1 MKYVPPFGPPGAV
14 LPDASYI
21 NGDPNIS
28 RKGSIPPAEAMEHPQ
43 REIVN
48 AITDAAQVPNEQD
61 LHQLTKAIRDGKL
74 NYCLDT
80 GPLNQLE
87 VTIPGPPITSYGAGL
102 TLRVLIAHTNTG
114 PVTIAVGSVN
124 PTSVKRRDGSELNAN
139 DLVAGQVATLVS
151 DGTYFQLTGGLA
163 AGAPGAPTIYR
174 IDIPYVRDSSSN
186 QNVWIG
192 AYSPPLDDIH
202 EGRTVELK
210 LANNVN
216 GPVTFLPN
224 SFPVHNVVHPDG
236 TALGLADGLINNQ
249 IVILI
254 FDGVNWQLIGSRGS
268 APVVV
273 TPAVTGK
280 SLEFIFNT
288 YFPGPL
294 NTMSMLRRSP
304 SMNTNRQIWAM
315 SMFLKRTN
323 LINGGNIAQVPF
335 SAGGGQSGSDYTG
348 PEMARGDYGDVFRL
362 FWNNSSGPVA
372 PGGAGSFA
380 NPAMNDLTWHHWLM
394 TADGAHISCVVD
406 SIIVSQGPIS
416 GNGAVN
422 STRPHVIGADADD
435 LGSWYGLS
443 AMVAEIQFVDG
454 LAPTWDQFAIQSG
467 GVFKP
472 KKFTG
477 NFGINGAYLNW
488 ADTSA
493 ATTTTLGKDWSGNGN
508 NWQPVNISIQQV
520 STDYPG

>member
-1 MKYVPPFGPPGAV
+1 MKYVPPFGPPGTV
-14 LPDASYI
+14 LPDQSYI
-21 NGDPNIS
+21 NGDPS
-28 RKGSIPPAEAMEHPQ
+28 VARKGSIPPAEAIENPQ

-48 AITDAAQVPNEQD
+48 AITDAQQVPNDED

-87 VTIPGPPITSYGAGL
+87 VTIPGPAITSYGAGL
-102 TLRVLIAHTNTG
+102 ALRILVAHTNTG
-114 PVTIAVGSVN
+114 PVTVAVGSVN
-124 PTSVKRRDGSELNAN
+124 PTSVKRRDGSELQAN
-139 DLVAGQVATLVS
+139 DLVAGQVATIVS
-151 DGTYFQLTGGLA
+151 DGTYFQLAGGYA
-163 AGAPGAPTIYR
+163 TGAPGAPTIYQ
-174 IDIPYVRDSSSN
+174 IDIPYVRDSSTN
-186 QNVWIG
+186 ANVWIG
-192 AYSPPLDDIH
+192 AYSPPLANIN

-210 LANNVN
+210 VANNVN

-236 TALGLADGLINNQ
+236 TPLGLADGLIAGQ

-254 FDGVNWQLIGSRGS
+254 FDGTNWQLIGSRG
-268 APVVV
+268 APVVT

-280 SLEFIFNT
+280 SLEFIYST

-294 NTMSMLRRSP
+294 NTMSMLRRNP

-323 LINGGNIAQVPF
+323 LINGGNISQVPF
-335 SAGGGQSGSDYTG
+335 SAGGGQAGSDYTG
-348 PEMARGDYGDVFRL
+348 CEYSRGDYGDHYNV
-362 FWNNSSGPVA
+362 FWNNSSGPA
-372 PGGAGSFA
+372 GGSGAFS
-380 NPAMNDLTWHHWLM
+380 NPCMNDLFWHHWLM
-394 TADGAHISCVVD
+394 YADGAHIGCVVD
-406 SIIVSQGPIS
+406 GVIVSQGAIS

-435 LGSWYGLS
+435 LGSWYGCSMLI
-443 AMVAEIQFVDG
+443 AEIQFVDG
-454 LAPTWDQFAIQSG
+454 LAPTWDQFAINAG

-477 NFGINGAYLNW
+477 NFGVNGAYLNW
-488 ADTSA
+488 ADSSA
-493 ATTTTLGKDWSGNGN
+493 ATTTTLGKDYSGAGN
-508 NWQPVNISIQQV
+508 NWQPVNIAISQV

>member
-1 MKYVPPFGPPGAV
+1 MKYVPPFGPPGTV

-48 AITDAAQVPNEQD
+48 TITDAQQVPNELD
-61 LHQLTKAIRDGKL
+61 LHQLAKSIRDGKL
-74 NYCLDT
+74 QYCLDT

-87 VTIPGPPITSYGAGL
+87 VTIAGPPITAYSGGL
-102 TLRVLIAHTNTG
+102 TLRVLVAHTNTG

-124 PTSVKRRDGSELNAN
+124 STAVKRRDGAELHPG
-139 DLVAGQVATLVS
+139 DIVAGQIATLVC
-151 DGTYFQLTGGLA
+151 DGTYFQLQNLGVSDSS
-163 AGAPGAPTIYR
+163 PGAPTIYQV
-174 IDIPYVRDSSSN
+174 DIPYVRDTSAN
-186 QNVWIG
+186 ANHLLG
-192 AYSPPLDDIH
+192 AYSPPLADIK
-202 EGRTVELK
+202 EGRTVEIK
-210 LANNVN
+210 LANNIN
-216 GPVTFLPN
+216 GPTDFIPN
-224 SFPVHNVVHPDG
+224 NFPIHNVVHPDG
-236 TALGLADGLINNQ
+236 TPLGLPDGLVAGQ

-254 FDGVNWQLIGSRGS
+254 FDGTNWQLIGSRG
-268 APVVV
+268 APVVTV
-273 TPAVTGK
+273 PVVVGK
-280 SLEFIFNT
+280 SLEFIFNN

-323 LINGGNIAQVPF
+323 LTNGGNISQVPF

-348 PEMARGDYGDVFRL
+348 PEFSRGDYGDFFRL

-380 NPAMNDLTWHHWLM
+380 NPTMNDMIWHHWLL
-394 TADGAHISCVVD
+394 TADGAHISCTVD
-406 SIIVSQGPIS
+406 TVLVSQGPIS

-422 STRPHVIGADADD
+422 STRPHCIGADSDD
-435 LGSWYGLS
+435 LGSWYGCSML
-443 AMVAEIQFVDG
+443 MAEIQFVDG
-454 LAPTWDQFAIQSG
+454 LAPTWDKFAIQSG
-467 GVFKP
+467 GVMKP
-472 KKFTG
+472 K
-477 NFGINGAYLNW
+477 NFSGAWGINGCYLNW
-488 ADTSA
+488 ADSSA

-508 NWQPVNISIQQV
+508 NWQPVNISIGQV
-520 STDYPG
+520 STDYPR